1 MATTTSTMTAG
12 ENKPWTLTKTLSTQT
27 FNATLTTS
35 GKYLDRDI
43 NITISTQSGEHAIV
57 VPDAKDIK
65 TIKPVIADAGEA
77 SALKVTPSTQKPAS
91 GTYIALKTG
100 ADSATVTVT
109 AQIGKDGFLRTTDTK
124 QENVVVNVSASDVA
138 YIPLAGTSAS
148 ANADYGALKNY
159 FTKQDTP
166 AGADVTI
173 QPNYSI
179 PNAGYIGEADHV
191 ATNPSYWAV
200 KEGLVTGWN
209 KAQTDAPGTVNK
221 ITGVTAIQSGGALH
235 IAEGWYEESY
245 ITLED
250 IIPDTLDIDA
260 VDGSMLFGHKA
271 FNEKGETL
279 TGSILTYDTKDEAG
293 FTHSTTKNDYYISGT
308 TGASA
313 FGVIPAHSYVDQQL
327 SIKAGSLGT
336 VTLSGSVKPSIAA
349 VTSASATGAKNITTS
364 ASEVAPESAYYVA
377 VQSNAGQADASYDFN
392 VTAGWITGG
401 QRHEAKTNAITLNQS
416 NVTYAPV
423 AAGSVTVAGGE
434 LTKVSSSNTI
444 KTSGISEGLSAQ
456 ATEYKI
462 DASAAFNA
470 SRAAVSLDAT
480 DGYIEKS
487 KVYKADAIA
496 ADSISENKDAATVYL
511 KKAVI
516 TSTGTESVNPQ
527 ITTGFNSG
535 AIATMDTEKPGYSFP
550 ITITTSA
557 ATKGSVTTRYTASA
571 GYSPAVSDVESGVVE
586 VVADVQSPTITKYVK
601 KGSVSASTSAPE
613 QKETYLTVTTNTQEA
628 DVSIITP
635 VTVEEGYVQTGD
647 GLNATAHYKIKKTQL
662 AGSSE
667 AGITFSNKSGTTTFS
682 SADGVALHTTTQ
694 EGKTYKTITA
704 NTTISFDADSNGIA
718 SVAGQSAGWIA
729 GDATAA
735 VTGHGHD
742 DASNS
747 QDIYI
752 EVYAGEFT
760 FEEPNLT

>member
-1 MATTTSTMTAG
+1 MATTTSTMTSEVG
-12 ENKPWTLTKTLSTQT
+12 KPWTLTKELATQT
-27 FNATLTTS
+27 FNATLTTN

-43 NITISTQSGEHAIV
+43 NITISTQSGENAIV
-57 VPDAKDIK
+57 VPDAADIK
-65 TIKPVIADAGEA
+65 TIKPVIADAGDP
-77 SALKVTPSTQKPAS
+77 SALKVTPSTSKPES

-109 AQIGKDGFLRTTDTK
+109 AQIGKDGFLKTTDTK

-148 ANADYGALKNY
+148 ADADYGALKNY

-191 ATNPSYWAV
+191 ATNPSYWSV

-260 VDGSMLFGHKA
+260 INDSMLFGHKA

-279 TGSILTYDTKDEAG
+279 IGSILTYDTKDEAG

-327 SIKAGSLGT
+327 SIKAGSLGAI
-336 VTLSGSVKPSIAA
+336 TLSGSVKPSIAA
-349 VTSASATGAKNITTS
+349 VTTASATGAKNITTS

-377 VQSNAGQADASYDFN
+377 VQSNAGQADASYSFN
-392 VTAGWITGG
+392 PTAGWITGG
-401 QRHEAKTNAITLNQS
+401 ERHDTKTNAITLNQS

-423 AAGSVTVAGGE
+423 AAGSVEAAGGE
-434 LTKVSSSNTI
+434 LTHGSSSNTI
-444 KTSGISEGLSAQ
+444 RTSGMSDGLSAQ
-456 ATEYKI
+456 PTEYKI
-462 DASAAFNA
+462 DASAAFSA
-470 SRAAVSLDAT
+470 SRAAVSLTAK

-487 KVYKADAIA
+487 NVDSAAAIA
-496 ADSISENKDAATVYL
+496 AASISDNKDADTVYL

-516 TSTGTESVNPQ
+516 TSTGSETVNPS
-527 ITTGFNSG
+527 ITTGFDGG
-535 AIATMDTEKPGYSFP
+535 AIATMDTQSEGYSFQ
-550 ITITTSA
+550 IKITTSA
-557 ATKGSVTTRYTASA
+557 TEGNVATRYSAEA
-571 GYSPAVSDVESGVVE
+571 GYSPAVSNVASGNVK

-601 KGSVSASTSAPE
+601 KGSVSASTNISSQTDE
-613 QKETYLTVTTNTQEA
+613 YLTVTAEGETP
-628 DVSIITP
+628 DVSITTP
-635 VTVEEGYVQTGD
+635 VKVKEGYVQTGD
-647 GLNATAHYKIKKTQL
+647 GLDATAHYTIKKTQL
-662 AGSSE
+662 AGSDQ
-667 AGITFSNKSGTTTFS
+667 AQITFSNKSGNTTFS
-682 SADGVALHTTTQ
+682 SADGVVLHAATSG
-694 EGKTYKTITA
+694 GKTYKTITA
-704 NTTISFDADSNGIA
+704 NTTISFDAHSDGTA
-718 SVAGQSAGWIA
+718 SVAGQEAGWIA
-729 GDATAA
+729 GEATAA
-735 VTGHGHD
+735 VTGDGHD
-742 DASNS
+742 DASNT
-747 QDIYI
+747 QDIYL
-752 EVYAGEFT
+752 EVYTGEFT
-760 FEEPNLT
+760 FEA

>member
-1 MATTTSTMTAG
+1 MATTTSTMTSG
-12 ENKPWTLTKTLSTQT
+12 VDKPWTLTKELATQT
-27 FNATLTTS
+27 FNATLTTN

-43 NITISTQSGEHAIV
+43 NIAISTQSGENAIV
-57 VPDAKDIK
+57 VPKAADIK
-65 TIKPVIADAGEA
+65 TIKPVIADAGDE
-77 SALKVTPSTQKPAS
+77 SALKVTPSTSKPES

-109 AQIGKDGFLRTTDTK
+109 AQIRKDGFLKTTDTK

-148 ANADYGALKNY
+148 ADADYGVLSNY
-159 FTKQDTP
+159 FTKQEAA

-173 QPNYSI
+173 KPNYSI

-191 ATNPSYWAV
+191 VTNPSYWAV
-200 KEGLVTGWN
+200 KKGLVTGWD
-209 KAQTDAPGTVNK
+209 KSETDAPGAVNK
-221 ITGVTAIQSGGALH
+221 ITGVTAIESGGALH

-245 ITLED
+245 ITLAD

-279 TGSILTYDTKDEAG
+279 TGSILTYDSKQGAG
-293 FTHSTTKNDYYISGT
+293 FTNSTDKNNFYIAGT
-308 TGASA
+308 SGASA

-327 SIKAGSLGT
+327 SIKAGSLGA

-349 VTSASATGAKNITTS
+349 VTSASVTGAKNITTS

-377 VQSNAGQADASYDFN
+377 VQSNAGQADASYSFN
-392 VTAGWITGG
+392 TTAGWITTGE
-401 QRHEAKTNAITLNQS
+401 HSDTKTNAITLNQS

-423 AAGSVTVAGGE
+423 AAGSVEVAGGE
-434 LTKVSSSNTI
+434 LTNVSSSNTI
-444 KTSGISEGLSAQ
+444 KTSGMSEGLSAQ

-470 SRAAVSLDAT
+470 SRAAVSLTAK

-487 KVYKADAIA
+487 NVDNAVAIA
-496 ADSISENKDAATVYL
+496 AGSISENKDAATVYL

-516 TSTGTESVNPQ
+516 TSTGTESVKPS
-527 ITTGFNSG
+527 ITTGFDGG
-535 AIATMDTEKPGYSFP
+535 AIATMDTQSEGYSFP
-550 ITITTSA
+550 ITITTN
-557 ATKGSVTTRYTASA
+557 ATVGSVATSYSAEA
-571 GYSPAVSDVESGVVE
+571 GYSPKVSGVASGTVE

-601 KGSVSASTSAPE
+601 KGSVSASTSISS

-628 DVSIITP
+628 DVSITAP
-635 VTVEEGYVQTGD
+635 VTVVEGYVQEGD
-647 GLNATAHYKIKKTQL
+647 APAGVAAHYTIKKAQL
-662 AGSSE
+662 AGSTS
-667 AGITFSNKSGTTTFS
+667 ATVSLSKKSGNTTFS
-682 SADGVALHTTTQ
+682 SDDGVALHTATQ

-704 NTTISFDADSNGIA
+704 ATTINVDASSSGTA
-718 SVAGQSAGWIA
+718 SVAGQAAGWIA
-729 GDATAA
+729 GEATAA
-735 VTGHGHD
+735 VTGKGND
-742 DASNS
+742 NVSNS

-752 EVYAGEFT
+752 EVYTGEFT
-760 FEEPNLT
+760 FEA

>member
-1 MATTTSTMTAG
+1 MATTTSTMTSG
-12 ENKPWTLTKTLSTQT
+12 VDKPWTLTKTLSTQT
-27 FNATLTTS
+27 FNATLTTN

-43 NITISTQSGEHAIV
+43 NIDISTKDGVHQLV
-57 VPDAKDIK
+57 VPEDK
-65 TIKPVIADAGEA
+65 TIKPVIADAGDT
-77 SALKVTPSTQKPAS
+77 SALKVTPVAEKPES
-91 GTYIALKTG
+91 GAYIALKTG
-100 ADSATVTVT
+100 AESATVTVT
-109 AQIGKDGFLRTTDTK
+109 AQIVEDGFLKTSDTK
-124 QENVVVNVSASDVA
+124 QENIVVNVSASDVA

-148 ANADYGALKNY
+148 ADADYGALKNY
-159 FTKQDTP
+159 FTEQDTP

-191 ATNPSYWAV
+191 ATNPSYWSV

-260 VDGSMLFGHKA
+260 INDSMLFGHEA

-279 TGSILTYDTKDEAG
+279 IGSILTYDTKDEAG
-293 FTHSTTKNDYYISGT
+293 FTHSTNKNDYYISGT
-308 TGASA
+308 TGASS

-327 SIKAGSLGT
+327 SIKGGSLGA

-349 VTSASATGAKNITTS
+349 VTTASTTEAKNITTS
-364 ASEVAPESAYYVA
+364 ASEVAPASAYYVA

-401 QRHEAKTNAITLNQS
+401 QRHDTKTNAITLNQS

-423 AAGSVTVAGGE
+423 AAGSVKVAGGK
-434 LTKVSSSNTI
+434 LNTDSSSNTI
-444 KTSGISEGLSAQ
+444 RTSGMSEGLSAQ
-456 ATEYKI
+456 PTEYKI
-462 DASAAFNA
+462 DASAAFSA
-470 SRAAVSLDAT
+470 SRAAVSLTAT
-480 DGYIEKS
+480 DGYIEKAN
-487 KVYKADAIA
+487 VDNA
-496 ADSISENKDAATVYL
+496 AALGVDSISENKDAATVYL

-516 TSTGTESVNPQ
+516 TSTGSETVKPSIE
-527 ITTGFNSG
+527 TGFDG
-535 AIATMDTEKPGYSFP
+535 GDIATMDTQSPGYSFP
-550 ITITTSA
+550 ITITTN
-557 ATKGSVTTRYTASA
+557 ATVGSVATSYSAEA
-571 GYSPAVSDVESGVVE
+571 GYSPKVSGVASGTVE

-601 KGSVSASTSAPE
+601 KGSVSASTSITSQTE
-613 QKETYLTVTTNTQEA
+613 KYLTVTTNTQEA
-628 DVSIITP
+628 DVSITAP

-662 AGSSE
+662 AGSAS
-667 AGITFSNKSGTTTFS
+667 ATVSLSKKSGNTTFNS
-682 SADGVALHTTTQ
+682 TDGVALHTAADG
-694 EGKTYKTITA
+694 GKTYKTITA
-704 NTTISFDADSNGIA
+704 VTTINVDASSSGTA
-718 SVAGQSAGWIA
+718 SVAGKASGWID

-735 VTGHGHD
+735 VTGAGND
-742 DASNS
+742 NVSNS

-752 EVYAGEFT
+752 EVYTGEFT

>member
-1 MATTTSTMTAG
+1 MATTTSTMTSG
-12 ENKPWTLTKTLSTQT
+12 ENQPWTLTKTLSTQT

-43 NITISTQSGEHAIV
+43 NITISTQSGEHALV
-57 VPDAKDIK
+57 VPKAGDIK
-65 TIKPVIADAGEA
+65 TIKPVIADAGDA
-77 SALKVTPSTQKPAS
+77 SALKVTPSTSKPAS

-100 ADSATVTVT
+100 ANSATVTVT
-109 AQIGKDGFLRTTDTK
+109 AQIGKDGFLKTTDTK

-148 ANADYGALKNY
+148 ADATYGALSNY
-159 FTKQDTP
+159 FTQQGS
-166 AGADVTI
+166 AEGADVTI

-191 ATNPSYWAV
+191 VTNPSYWAV

-293 FTHSTTKNDYYISGT
+293 FTHSTHKNDYYISGT

-327 SIKAGSLGT
+327 SIKAGSLGA

-377 VQSNAGQADASYDFN
+377 VQSNAGQADASYRFN
-392 VTAGWITGG
+392 TTAGWITTGE
-401 QRHEAKTNAITLNQS
+401 HSDTKTNAITLNQS

-423 AAGSVTVAGGE
+423 AAGSVEVAGGE
-434 LTKVSSSNTI
+434 LTNVSSSNTI
-444 KTSGISEGLSAQ
+444 KTSGMSEGLSAQ

-470 SRAAVSLDAT
+470 SRAAVSLTAK

-487 KVYKADAIA
+487 NVDNATAIA
-496 ADSISENKDAATVYL
+496 AGSISENKDAATVYL

-516 TSTGTESVNPQ
+516 SSTGTESVKPS
-527 ITTGFNSG
+527 ITTGFDG
-535 AIATMDTEKPGYSFP
+535 GDIAVADAEGKGFSFP
-550 ITITTSA
+550 ITITTE
-557 ATKGSVTTRYTASA
+557 ATKGSVATSYSAEA
-571 GYSPAVSDVESGVVE
+571 GYSPKVSGVASGTVE

-601 KGSVSASTSAPE
+601 KGSVSASTSVSY

-628 DVSIITP
+628 DVSITAP
-635 VTVEEGYVQTGD
+635 VTVVEGYVQEGD
-647 GLNATAHYKIKKTQL
+647 APAGVAAHYTIKKANL
-662 AGSSE
+662 AGSDQ
-667 AGITFSNKSGTTTFS
+667 AHITFSKNSGTTTFS
-682 SADGVALHTTTQ
+682 SDDGVALHTAT
-694 EGKTYKTITA
+694 ESGKTYKTITA
-704 NTTISFDADSNGIA
+704 ATTINVHGESNGAA
-718 SVAGQSAGWIA
+718 SVAGKAAGWIDK
-729 GDATAA
+729 DATAA
-735 VTGHGHD
+735 VTGAGND
-742 DASNS
+742 NVSNS

-760 FEEPNLT
+760 FEA

>member
-27 FNATLTTS
+27 FNATLTTN

-43 NITISTQSGEHAIV
+43 NIDISTKDGVNKIV
-57 VPDAKDIK
+57 VPAANDIK
-65 TIKPVIADAGEA
+65 TIKPVIADAGDKA
-77 SALKVTPSTQKPAS
+77 ALKVTPVTEKPAD

-109 AQIGKDGFLRTTDTK
+109 AQIVENGFLKTTDTK

-148 ANADYGALKNY
+148 ADADYGALKNY
-159 FTKQDTP
+159 FTKQDT
-166 AGADVTI
+166 ATGADVTI

-191 ATNPSYWAV
+191 VTNPSYWAV

-245 ITLED
+245 ITLAD
-250 IIPDTLDIDA
+250 IIPDTLNIDA
-260 VDGSMLFGHKA
+260 INDHMLYGHQA

-279 TGSILTYDTKDEAG
+279 IGSILTYDTKDEAG

-308 TGASA
+308 TGASS

-327 SIKAGSLGT
+327 SIKAGSLGE

-349 VTSASATGAKNITTS
+349 VTTASTTGAKNITTS
-364 ASEVAPESAYYVA
+364 ASEVAPASAYYVA
-377 VQSNAGQADASYDFN
+377 VQSNAGQADASYRFDS
-392 VTAGWITGG
+392 TAGWITTGE
-401 QRHEAKTNAITLNQS
+401 HSDTKTNAITLDKS

-423 AAGSVTVAGGE
+423 AAGSVTVAGGG
-434 LTKVSSSNTI
+434 LTHGSSSNIIT
-444 KTSGISEGLSAQ
+444 TSSGMADGLSAQ
-456 ATEYKI
+456 PTEYKI
-462 DASAAFNA
+462 DASAEFNA
-470 SRAAVSLDAT
+470 SRAAVSLEAT

-487 KVYKADAIA
+487 NVDSPAAIA
-496 ADSISENKDAATVYL
+496 AASISDNKDATPVYL

-516 TSTGTESVNPQ
+516 TSTGTESVNPS
-527 ITTGFNSG
+527 ITTGFDG
-535 AIATMDTEKPGYSFP
+535 GDIATADSQSEGYSFP

-557 ATKGSVTTRYTASA
+557 TTKGSVTTRYSASA
-571 GYSPAVSDVESGVVE
+571 GYSPEVSNVDSGVVE

-601 KGSVSASTSAPE
+601 KGSVSASTSVSY

-628 DVSIITP
+628 DVSITAP
-635 VTVEEGYVQTGD
+635 VTVVDGYVQEGDAPTGV
-647 GLNATAHYKIKKTQL
+647 AAHYTIKKAQL
-662 AGSSE
+662 AGSAS
-667 AGITFSNKSGTTTFS
+667 ATVSLSKKSGNTTFS
-682 SADGVALHTTTQ
+682 SDDGVVLHTAAAG
-694 EGKTYKTITA
+694 GKTYKTITA
-704 NTTISFDADSNGIA
+704 STTINVDASSSGTA
-718 SVAGQSAGWIA
+718 SVAGKASGWIA
-729 GDATAA
+729 GEATAA
-735 VTGHGHD
+735 VTGAGND
-742 DASNS
+742 NVSNS

-752 EVYAGEFT
+752 EVYTGEFT
-760 FEEPNLT
+760 FEA

>member
-12 ENKPWTLTKTLSTQT
+12 ENKPWTLTKTLATQT
-27 FNATLTTS
+27 FNATLTTN

-43 NITISTQSGEHAIV
+43 NIDISTKDGVNKLV
-57 VPDAKDIK
+57 VPKASDIK
-65 TIKPVIADAGEA
+65 TIKPVIADAGDTG
-77 SALKVTPSTQKPAS
+77 ALKVTPVAEKPGS
-91 GTYIALKTG
+91 GAYIALKTG
-100 ADSATVTVT
+100 SDSATVTVT
-109 AQIGKDGFLRTTDTK
+109 AQIVEDGFLKTSDTK
-124 QENVVVNVSASDVA
+124 QENIVVNVSASDVA

-148 ANADYGALKNY
+148 ADATYGALSNY
-159 FTKQDTP
+159 FNKQDTA

-245 ITLED
+245 ITLAD

-293 FTHSTTKNDYYISGT
+293 FTHSTNKNDYYISGT
-308 TGASA
+308 TGASS

-327 SIKAGSLGT
+327 SIKGGSLGA

-349 VTSASATGAKNITTS
+349 VTTASTTEAKNITTS
-364 ASEVAPESAYYVA
+364 ASEVAPASAYYVA

-401 QRHEAKTNAITLNQS
+401 QRHDTKTNAITLNQS

-423 AAGSVTVAGGE
+423 AAGSVKVAGGK
-434 LTKVSSSNTI
+434 LNTDSSSNTI
-444 KTSGISEGLSAQ
+444 RTSGMSEGLSAQ
-456 ATEYKI
+456 PTEYKI
-462 DASAAFNA
+462 DASAAFSA
-470 SRAAVSLDAT
+470 SRAAVSLTAT
-480 DGYIEKS
+480 DGYIEKAN
-487 KVYKADAIA
+487 VDNA
-496 ADSISENKDAATVYL
+496 AALGVDSISENKDAATVYL

-516 TSTGTESVNPQ
+516 TSTGSETVKPSIE
-527 ITTGFNSG
+527 TGFDGG
-535 AIATMDTEKPGYSFP
+535 AIATMDAEKPGYSFP
-550 ITITTSA
+550 ITITTN
-557 ATKGSVTTRYTASA
+557 ATVGSVATSYSAEA
-571 GYSPAVSDVESGVVE
+571 GYSPKVSNIASGTVE

-601 KGSVSASTSAPE
+601 KGSVSASTSISS
-613 QKETYLTVTTNTQEA
+613 QKETYLTVAANEEVA
-628 DVSIITP
+628 DVSITAP
-635 VTVEEGYVQTGD
+635 VTVVEGYVQEGD
-647 GLNATAHYKIKKTQL
+647 APAGVAAHYTIKKAQL
-662 AGSSE
+662 AGSTS
-667 AGITFSNKSGTTTFS
+667 ATVSLSKKSGNTTFS
-682 SADGVALHTTTQ
+682 SDDGVALHTATQ

-704 NTTISFDADSNGIA
+704 ATTINVDASSSGTA
-718 SVAGQSAGWIA
+718 SVAGQAAGWIA
-729 GDATAA
+729 GEATAA
-735 VTGHGHD
+735 VTGKGND
-742 DASNS
+742 NVSNS

-752 EVYAGEFT
+752 EVYTGEFT
-760 FEEPNLT
+760 FEA

>member
-1 MATTTSTMTAG
+1 MATTTSTMTSG
-12 ENKPWTLTKTLSTQT
+12 VDKPWTLTKELATQT
-27 FNATLTTS
+27 FNATLTTN

-43 NITISTQSGEHAIV
+43 NIAISTQSGANAIV
-57 VPDAKDIK
+57 VPKAADIK
-65 TIKPVIADAGEA
+65 TIKPVIIDAGDDA
-77 SALKVTPSTQKPAS
+77 ALKVTPVAEKPAD
-91 GTYIALKTG
+91 GAYIALKTNG
-100 ADSATVTVT
+100 ESATVTVT
-109 AQIGKDGFLRTTDTK
+109 AQISKNGFLTTDDTK
-124 QENVVVNVSASDVA
+124 QDHVVVTVSDSDVA

-148 ANADYGALKNY
+148 ADATYGALSNY
-159 FTKQDTP
+159 FTKQDLP
-166 AGADVTI
+166 DGADVTI

-200 KEGLVTGWN
+200 KEGRVTGWN

-221 ITGVTAIQSGGALH
+221 ITGVTAVQSGGALH

-245 ITLED
+245 ITLDD
-250 IIPDTLDIDA
+250 IIPDTLNIDA
-260 VDGSMLFGHKA
+260 VDGSMLYGHQA

-279 TGSILTYDTKDEAG
+279 TGSILTYDTKDEVG
-293 FTHSTTKNDYYISGT
+293 FTNSTDKNNFYIAGT

-327 SIKAGSLGT
+327 SIKAGSLGE

-349 VTSASATGAKNITTS
+349 VTSASVTGAKNITKS
-364 ASEVAPESAYYVA
+364 ASEVAPDSAYYVA

-434 LTKVSSSNTI
+434 LTHGSSSNIIT
-444 KTSGISEGLSAQ
+444 TSSGMADGLSAQ
-456 ATEYKI
+456 PTEYKI

-470 SRAAVSLDAT
+470 SRAAVSLEAT

-487 KVYKADAIA
+487 NVDSPAAIA
-496 ADSISENKDAATVYL
+496 AASISDNKDATPVYL

-516 TSTGTESVNPQ
+516 TSTGTESVNPS
-527 ITTGFNSG
+527 ITTGFDG
-535 AIATMDTEKPGYSFP
+535 GDIATADSQSEGYSFP

-557 ATKGSVTTRYTASA
+557 TTKGSVTTRYSASA
-571 GYSPAVSDVESGVVE
+571 GYSPEVSNVDSGVVE

-601 KGSVSASTSAPE
+601 KGSVSASTSVSY

-628 DVSIITP
+628 DVSITAP
-635 VTVEEGYVQTGD
+635 VTVVDGYVQDGD
-647 GLNATAHYKIKKTQL
+647 APTKVEAHYTIKKTQL
-662 AGSSE
+662 AGSTS
-667 AGITFSNKSGTTTFS
+667 ATISLSKKSGNTTFS
-682 SADGVALHTTTQ
+682 SKDGVALHTAT
-694 EGKTYKTITA
+694 ESGKTYKAITA
-704 NTTISFDADSNGIA
+704 ATTINVDASSSGTA
-718 SVAGQSAGWIA
+718 SVAGQASGWIA
-729 GDATAA
+729 GEATAA
-735 VTGHGHD
+735 VTGKGND
-742 DASNS
+742 NVSNS

-752 EVYAGEFT
+752 EVYTGEFT
-760 FEEPNLT
+760 FEA

>member
-1 MATTTSTMTAG
+1 MATTTSTMTSG
-12 ENKPWTLTKTLSTQT
+12 VDKPWTLTKTLSTQT
-27 FNATLTTS
+27 FNATLTTN

-43 NITISTQSGEHAIV
+43 NIDISTKDGVHQLV
-57 VPDAKDIK
+57 VPEDK
-65 TIKPVIADAGEA
+65 TIKPVIADAGDT
-77 SALKVTPSTQKPAS
+77 SALKVTPVAEKPES
-91 GTYIALKTG
+91 GAYIALKTG
-100 ADSATVTVT
+100 AESATVTVT
-109 AQIGKDGFLRTTDTK
+109 AQIVEDGFLKTSDTK
-124 QENVVVNVSASDVA
+124 QENIVVNVSASDVA

-148 ANADYGALKNY
+148 ADADYGALKNY
-159 FTKQDTP
+159 FTEQDTP

-191 ATNPSYWAV
+191 ATNPSYWSV

-260 VDGSMLFGHKA
+260 INDSMLFGHKA

-279 TGSILTYDTKDEAG
+279 IGSILTYDTKDEAG

-327 SIKAGSLGT
+327 SIKAGSLGAI
-336 VTLSGSVKPSIAA
+336 TLSGSVKPSIAA
-349 VTSASATGAKNITTS
+349 VTTASATGAKNITTS

-377 VQSNAGQADASYDFN
+377 VQSNAGQADASYSFN
-392 VTAGWITGG
+392 PTAGWITGG
-401 QRHEAKTNAITLNQS
+401 ERHDTKTNAITLNQS

-423 AAGSVTVAGGE
+423 AAGTVTVAGGK
-434 LTKVSSSNTI
+434 LNTDSSSNTI
-444 KTSGISEGLSAQ
+444 KTSGMSEGLSAQ
-456 ATEYKI
+456 PTEYKI
-462 DASAAFNA
+462 DASAAFSA
-470 SRAAVSLDAT
+470 SRAAVSLTAT
-480 DGYIEKS
+480 DGYIEKAN
-487 KVYKADAIA
+487 VDNA
-496 ADSISENKDAATVYL
+496 AALGVDSISENKNAATVYL

-516 TSTGTESVNPQ
+516 TSTGTESVKPSIKTSFDN
-527 ITTGFNSG
+527 GD
-535 AIATMDTEKPGYSFP
+535 IATMDTQSEGYSFP
-550 ITITTSA
+550 ITITTE
-557 ATKGSVTTRYTASA
+557 ATKGSVDTSYSAEA
-571 GYSPAVSDVESGVVE
+571 GYSPKVSGVASGTVE

-601 KGSVSASTSAPE
+601 KGSVSASTSITSQTE
-613 QKETYLTVTTNTQEA
+613 EYLTVTTNTQEA
-628 DVSIITP
+628 DVSITAP

-662 AGSSE
+662 AGSAS
-667 AGITFSNKSGTTTFS
+667 ATVSLSKKSGNTTFS
-682 SADGVALHTTTQ
+682 STDGVVLHTAADG
-694 EGKTYKTITA
+694 GKTYKTITA
-704 NTTISFDADSNGIA
+704 VTTINVDASSSGTA
-718 SVAGQSAGWIA
+718 SVAGKASGWID
-729 GDATAA
+729 GDATAT
-735 VTGHGHD
+735 VTGAGND
-742 DASNS
+742 NVSNS
-747 QDIYI
+747 KDIYI
-752 EVYAGEFT
+752 EVYTGEFT